1 MWLVRILVVLGV
13 IFGVISILAGYLR
26 WQVFDEDTFR
36 GTSEELIADDTVRD
50 QLGATLVE
58 SLFTNVDVTTALEQ
72 RLPADQQ
79 GLAAP
84 LAGAFR
90 ALADGAAGRLLER
103 PRVQQLWVE
112 STVRAQR
119 QFERVL
125 DDETTALQTEGG
137 YLVLNLRPLV
147 VQLGDQ
153 VAIIGNISRRLP
165 PDAGVIRVMEV
176 DKLETAQEIT
186 KLFKQVAV
194 VIWIVPLVLFGLAI
208 WLARGRRRQ
217 ALRMVALG
225 FVVAGLLV
233 LVLRRVAGSYV
244 VDDLVVSETVK
255 PAASD
260 AWDIITGLLADG
272 AWTVIG
278 LGLVTLLGTWIA
290 GPTRSGTAVRRRIA
304 PYIAQ
309 PEIAFGGAAVLLLL
323 VVWWGPTAQTRRWFW
338 LLVVAILLA
347 LGVEA
352 LRRAIA
358 RDEPAAALEPS
369 DEATTVVPGP
379 AERSP

>member
-1 MWLVRILVVLGV
+1 
-13 IFGVISILAGYLR
+13 
-26 WQVFDEDTFR
+26 
-36 GTSEELIADDTVRD
+36 
-50 QLGATLVE
+50 
-58 SLFTNVDVTTALEQ
+58 
-72 RLPADQQ
+72 
-79 GLAAP
+79 
-84 LAGAFR
+84 
-90 ALADGAAGRLLER
+90 
-103 PRVQQLWVE
+103 VQQLWVE

-194 VIWIVPLVLFGLAI
+194 VIWIVPLVLFALAI

-272 AWTVIG
+272 GWTVIG
-278 LGLVTLLGTWIA
+278 LGVVTLLGTWIA

-358 RDEPAAALEPS
+358 REEPAAALEPS